1 MSQMLN
7 MKSLPN
13 YSLRTRGNALIPM
26 IVAIVAPALVI
37 FLMMQFVFMPQME
50 ETMKTGG
57 HGGGHGDAH
66 SGHGDDHAGGHGDDH
81 GDDHGAKYHK
91 SFDGIVTNLAGEHR
105 TRFIKVSYE
114 IGGSDKQFEPEI
126 DHSKAKIRS
135 ATMEYLSGLTL
146 AQINDNPRM
155 MELAGKELKKKLNQ
169 VHGINGVIEEL
180 SFTEFSIQ

>member
-1 MSQMLN
+1 MNPMSV
-7 MKSLPN
+7 MKNNPSKDFK
-13 YSLRTRGNALIPM
+13 SRGNALIP
-26 IVAIVAPALVI
+26 IVFAATVPVLLTYLLFQ
-37 FLMMQFVFMPQME
+37 FLFWPKLEKKLDGGGHEGGHVE
-50 ETMKTGG
+50 AHSSHGDDHGHGDG
-57 HGGGHGDAH
+57 HGGGHGV
-66 SGHGDDHAGGHGDDH
+66 SF
-81 GDDHGAKYHK
+81 HK

-114 IGGSDKQFEPEI
+114 IGGSDKKFEEAI
-126 DHSKAKIRS
+126 DHSKAKIRA

-155 MELAGKELKKKLNQ
+155 MELAGKQLKKKLNG